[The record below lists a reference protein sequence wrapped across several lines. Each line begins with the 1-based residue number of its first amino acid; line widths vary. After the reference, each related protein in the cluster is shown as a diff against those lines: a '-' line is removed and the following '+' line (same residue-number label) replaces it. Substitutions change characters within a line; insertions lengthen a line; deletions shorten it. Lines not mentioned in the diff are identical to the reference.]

1 MSFSVIITAFQI
13 HTPQNRIILTA
24 FKPYLFFF
32 LLQLRLSP
40 CVRFL
45 GQVDDC
51 RTNPILCGLPLSFPT
66 DRRIIPE
73 DQRSDNISAIAN
85 NDKYGGLV
93 FTCAKAGQLQ
103 QSYARPGERCQNDLN
118 GECADA
124 DCTKPKSNVGFWRL
138 DLDLQFA
145 CSSNK
150 PCQSGKVISKAKG
163 ERVQSR
169 IMEKQL

>member
-1 MSFSVIITAFQI
+1 MSFSEVITAFPNS
-13 HTPQNRIILTA
+13 HTQTSIILTA
-24 FKPYLFFF
+24 FQTTSLF
-32 LLQLRLSP
+32 LLQLRLLLRSL
-40 CVRFL
+40 L

-145 CSSNK
+145 CSSSK
-150 PCQSGKVISKAKG
+150 PCQSGKYF
-163 ERVQSR
+163 
-169 IMEKQL
+169 